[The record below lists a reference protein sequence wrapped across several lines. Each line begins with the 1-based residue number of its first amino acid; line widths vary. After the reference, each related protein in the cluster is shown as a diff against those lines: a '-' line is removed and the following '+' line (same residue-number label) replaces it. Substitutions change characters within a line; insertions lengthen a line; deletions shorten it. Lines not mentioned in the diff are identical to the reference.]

1 MGLFAAGTQGALRFE
16 VQGIVDGVPRI
27 VVEHVTRISPDCA
40 PDWPVPPDGGDG
52 AHRVV
57 IEGRPR
63 IEVSLEA
70 TDEGGNRAA
79 GGNATA
85 ANRLV
90 NAIPWLVAAEPG
102 LYDGLDVPLTPATGR
117 LTPDRRSTP

>member
-1 MGLFAAGTQGALRFE
+1 M
-16 VQGIVDGVPRI
+16 
-27 VVEHVTRISPDCA
+27 
-40 PDWPVPPDGGDG
+40 PPDGGDG

-57 IEGRPR
+57 IEGSPR
-63 IEVSLEA
+63 IEINVEA

-90 NAIPWLVAAEPG
+90 NAIPWLRAAPPG
-102 LYDGLDVPLTPATGR
+102 LYDGLDVPLQPSAYLRGARPEGR
-117 LTPDRRSTP
+117 S

>member
-1 MGLFAAGTQGALRFE
+1 M
-16 VQGIVDGVPRI
+16 
-27 VVEHVTRISPDCA
+27 
-40 PDWPVPPDGGDG
+40 PPDGGDG
-52 AHRVV
+52 AHQVV

-90 NAIPWLVAAEPG
+90 NAIPWLRAAEPG
-102 LYDGLDVPLTPATGR
+102 LYDGLDVPLSPAVGELGR
-117 LTPDRRSTP
+117 KARA